1 MPEVFGGGVVVA
13 VAYCKKMLL
22 VGYLFFSVLVGWN
35 FRFTRVKLELEL
47 NHLSLSFFERTLQFN
62 YFSGSL
68 LHFASY
74 SSPLFYCVCHFS
86 ILRTFGEGERY
97 VFAFAVG
104 REKKKERRP
113 VIRRFLE
120 LSSYRASPLK
130 HRHLYVKSKQTS
142 QFDRRRSLGTIKFQQ
157 WDIELYGVSRTI

>member
-47 NHLSLSFFERTLQFN
+47 NLLSLSFFERTLQFN

-104 REKKKERRP
+104 REKKK
-113 VIRRFLE
+113 
-120 LSSYRASPLK
+120 SG
-130 HRHLYVKSKQTS
+130 
-142 QFDRRRSLGTIKFQQ
+142 DRLLDAF
-157 WDIELYGVSRTI
+157 